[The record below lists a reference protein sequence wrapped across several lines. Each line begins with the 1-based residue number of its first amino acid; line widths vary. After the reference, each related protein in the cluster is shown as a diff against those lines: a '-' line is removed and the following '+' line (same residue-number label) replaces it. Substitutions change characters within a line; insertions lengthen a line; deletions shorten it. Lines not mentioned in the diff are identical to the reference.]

1 MFFTPL
7 PQYRPAAGD
16 TMTMRT
22 VRALVLALASTAA
35 LPQISFGPS
44 SSSDNNQQ
52 PAGEVDVAVSLCF
65 SEKRAIKVQ

>member
-1 MFFTPL
+1 M
-7 PQYRPAAGD
+7 
-16 TMTMRT
+16 TMTRT
-22 VRALVLALASTAA
+22 VRALVLALASASA

-65 SEKRAIKVQ
+65 VPNE